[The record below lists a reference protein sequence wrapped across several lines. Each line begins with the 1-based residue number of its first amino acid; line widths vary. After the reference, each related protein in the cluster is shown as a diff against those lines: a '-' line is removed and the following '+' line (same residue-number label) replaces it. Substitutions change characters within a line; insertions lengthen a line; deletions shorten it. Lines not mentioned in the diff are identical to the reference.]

1 MTESLGWTLYWF
13 GAAFLFGAVVGSFLN
28 VVIARLPEEQ
38 SVVSPRSRCPRCE
51 TQIAWYDNIPMLS
64 WIILRA
70 KCRACQLPISAR
82 YPLVE
87 LLTAVL
93 SVLTFHRF
101 VANPAVMTVEGVVLY
116 LVYFSFVA
124 ALVAITFI
132 DFDHYIIPNEISYP
146 GTALG
151 LLLVAGLDYLDF
163 GQLTWQSSLLGA
175 LIGSGSLLL
184 VMGVYWL
191 VRRVEGM
198 GLGDVKLMAMLGAFL
213 GAHPALLFIL
223 FVSSFLGSVVGIG
236 MMLFQ
241 GKDMKYALP
250 FGPFLAGSAV
260 AYLLWGHLMVP
271 MFLGGLRGGY

>member
-13 GAAFLFGAVVGSFLN
+13 MSTFLFGAVVGSFLN

-51 TQIAWYDNIPMLS
+51 TPIAWYDNIPMVS
-64 WIILRA
+64 WLILRA
-70 KCRACQLPISAR
+70 RCRSCQLPISIR

-101 VANPAVMTVEGVVLY
+101 VANPALMTVEGVALY

-124 ALVAITFI
+124 ALIAITFI

-151 LLLVAGLDYLDF
+151 LLAVAGLDYLDF
-163 GQLTWQSSLLGA
+163 GQLTWQSSLMGA

-184 VMGVYWL
+184 VMGLYWL

-236 MMLFQ
+236 MMLFK

-260 AYLLWGHLMVP
+260 VYLLWGHLIVP
-271 MFLGGLRGGY
+271 LFLGGLRSGY